1 MHVLAIDDER
11 PALENLIFTLKETLP
26 GAEVHGFITSEGGL
40 EFARNLHTESDRPL
54 DFAFLDVVMPT
65 LSGLEVAVRLKKIFP
80 DVRIIFVTGY
90 SDYAYDAYRLHAKG
104 YILKPVSK
112 ALIQEEL
119 DHLDLPQEA
128 RGLQKRVQ
136 IHTFGTF
143 DVFVDQHPLRFSRSR
158 AKELLAYLVDR
169 RGSGV
174 TLSNICAVLFEDSS
188 GTKGNKKHV
197 QNLIASLKRGLEN
210 AGAEDILIKKWNYLA
225 LDTEKVDCDYYRFL
239 KGDIDAVNTFHG
251 EYMSNYS
258 WAELTTAFLNQR
270 SIHEKI
276 KQN

>member
-1 MHVLAIDDER
+1 MHILAIDDER
-11 PALENLIFTLKETLP
+11 LALESLIFSLKGALP
-26 GAEVHGFITSEGGL
+26 DAEVHGFITPEGAL
-40 EFARNLHTESDRPL
+40 EFARNLHKESDRPL
-54 DFAFLDVVMPT
+54 DLAFLDVVMST
-65 LSGLEVAVRLKKIFP
+65 MSGLELAARLKKIFP

-119 DHLDLPQEA
+119 DHMNLFQETK
-128 RGLQKRVQ
+128 GPQKRVQ
-136 IHTFGTF
+136 VHTFGTF
-143 DVFVDQHPLRFSRSR
+143 DVFVDQKPLSFSRSR

-169 RGSGV
+169 QGNGV

-188 GTKGNKKHV
+188 GAKGNKKHA
-197 QNLIASLKRGLEN
+197 QNVISSLRRALEG
-210 AGAEDILIKKWNYLA
+210 AGAEDILVKKWNYLA
-225 LDTEKVDCDYYRFL
+225 LDIEKVDCDYYRFL
-239 KGDIDAVNTFHG
+239 EGDIDAINTFHG

-270 SIHEKI
+270 SVHEKI
-276 KQN
+276 KRN

>member
-11 PALENLIFTLKETLP
+11 LALENLIFSLKEALP
-26 GAEVHGFITSEGGL
+26 GATIHSFITPESAL
-40 EFARNLHTESDRPL
+40 EFTQNLYKESNQSL
-54 DFAFLDVVMPT
+54 DFAFLDVVMST
-65 LSGLEVAVRLKKIFP
+65 MSGLEVAVSIKKLFP
-80 DVRIIFVTGY
+80 EVRIIFVTGY

-119 DHLDLPQEA
+119 YHLDIPQKVK
-128 RGLQKRVQ
+128 GPQKRVQ

-143 DVFVDQHPLRFSRSR
+143 DVFVDQQPLRFSRSR

-169 RGSGV
+169 QGNGV

-188 GTKGNKKHV
+188 GSTGNKKHA
-197 QNLIASLKRGLEN
+197 QNVISSLRRALES
-210 AGAEDILIKKWNYLA
+210 AGVEDILIKKWNYLA
-225 LDTEKVDCDYYRFL
+225 LDTKKVDCDYYRFL
-239 KGDIDAVNTFHG
+239 KGDVDAINTFHG

-258 WAELTTAFLNQR
+258 WAELTTAFLHQQSNY
-270 SIHEKI
+270 EKI

>member
-1 MHVLAIDDER
+1 MHILAIDDER
-11 PALENLIFTLKETLP
+11 LALESLIFSLKGALP
-26 GAEVHGFITSEGGL
+26 DAEVHGFITPEGAL
-40 EFARNLHTESDRPL
+40 EFAWNLHKESDRPL
-54 DFAFLDVVMPT
+54 DLAFLDVVMST
-65 LSGLEVAVRLKKIFP
+65 MSGLELAARLKKIFP
-80 DVRIIFVTGY
+80 NVRIIFVTGY

-119 DHLDLPQEA
+119 DHMNLFQETK
-128 RGLQKRVQ
+128 GPQKRVQ
-136 IHTFGTF
+136 VHTFGTF
-143 DVFVDQHPLRFSRSR
+143 DVFVDQKPLSFSRSR

-169 RGSGV
+169 QGNGV

-188 GTKGNKKHV
+188 GAKGNKKHA
-197 QNLIASLKRGLEN
+197 QNVISSLRRALEG
-210 AGAEDILIKKWNYLA
+210 AGAEDILVKKWNYLA
-225 LDTEKVDCDYYRFL
+225 LDIEKVDCDYYRFL
-239 KGDIDAVNTFHG
+239 EGDIDAINTFHG

-270 SIHEKI
+270 SGHEKI

>member
-1 MHVLAIDDER
+1 MHILAIDDER
-11 PALENLIFTLKETLP
+11 LALESLIFSLKGALP
-26 GAEVHGFITSEGGL
+26 DAEVHGFITPEGAL
-40 EFARNLHTESDRPL
+40 EFAWNLHKESDRPL
-54 DFAFLDVVMPT
+54 DLAFLDVVMST
-65 LSGLEVAVRLKKIFP
+65 MSGLELAARLKKIFP

-119 DHLDLPQEA
+119 DHMNLFQETK
-128 RGLQKRVQ
+128 GPQKRVQ
-136 IHTFGTF
+136 VHTFGTF
-143 DVFVDQHPLRFSRSR
+143 DVFVDQKPLSFSRSR

-169 RGSGV
+169 QGNGV

-188 GTKGNKKHV
+188 GAKGNKKHA
-197 QNLIASLKRGLEN
+197 QNVISSLRRALEG
-210 AGAEDILIKKWNYLA
+210 AGAEDILVKKWNYLA
-225 LDTEKVDCDYYRFL
+225 LDIEKVDCDYYRFL
-239 KGDIDAVNTFHG
+239 EGDIDAINTFHG

-270 SIHEKI
+270 SGHEKI